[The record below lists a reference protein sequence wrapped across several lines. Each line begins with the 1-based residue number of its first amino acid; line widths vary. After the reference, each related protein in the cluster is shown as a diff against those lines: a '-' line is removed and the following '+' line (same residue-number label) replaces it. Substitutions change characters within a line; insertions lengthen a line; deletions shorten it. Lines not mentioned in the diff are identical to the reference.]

1 MLQFVLLVSIAAV
14 AQSSATTITISS
26 KGSSATTT
34 CGSAVEGCIG
44 EVVSAP
50 SAEEIQLLR
59 DSWLTVR
66 KNKNV
71 FTEFILEHYRV
82 HPKTQALLPELAN
95 IALADLPSNA
105 YFVKLT
111 QTYIVM
117 GMQEII
123 DNLDNAG
130 VLTVLL
136 ECLHPEWYVDYVSID
151 SQNEETLR
159 ILFKVLDAEMGD
171 HMSEATRA
179 AWVKGMNYANSFLKM
194 RQHSNVNSVVS
205 TRDIN
210 LVRKIHAVHRDN
222 TAIATKALM
231 LMFTEHPESQKLV
244 PALAGVPLNE
254 LESNQDFLVLVHTCS
269 AVADFIV
276 SNLDNEKLLT
286 HILIQQTKPEQFVS
300 YISPI
305 HQLDETAHVV
315 MQAIEQVASPDAAT
329 KEALKNV
336 MDYVNGIIAQK
347 MAPNSDVQSVAEPI
361 VTAQEKTLIR
371 ATWDQMMFNSE
382 VAPKFMLRLF
392 SEEPQIHQLF
402 DRLNKV
408 PTSQLM
414 KNKDFYALSYSAFSG
429 INFVVQNM
437 EDPTL
442 MIAQIVKMVN
452 SKFFGAPSP
461 TVIASQS
468 GSVSRMLLEV
478 FREEVGAAFTQEAAA
493 AWTSLFKFVSAGLEK
508 ETTVAPITADEH
520 HILTDNVK
528 MIKKDSNFGSKVLY
542 KHFIAHPRMINL
554 FPQFANIPIQ
564 TLNDNAE
571 FIAFGKVMMAGF
583 EFFVD
588 NLNEPTTL
596 RRVLANRPYQEYFVS
611 YVSIPQQLEETAR
624 LIIDALDEELGV
636 RFTSYT
642 RGVWSRAFHFAN
654 SIMAESFQ

>member
-136 ECLHPEWYVDYVSID
+136 ECLHPEWYVDYMSID
-151 SQNEETLR
+151 RQNKETLR

-392 SEEPQIHQLF
+392 SVQPEKQSFFPAIAQ
-402 DRLNKV
+402 V
-408 PTSQLM
+408 PSSQLM
-414 KNKDFYALSYSAFSG
+414 KNKDFYALSYSAFFSM
-429 INFVVQNM
+429 NFLVSNIDDSALLSKQVAKSVYPAIFSAKPSVAAQLDEM
-437 EDPTL
+437 KF
-442 MIAQIVKMVN
+442 IA
-452 SKFFGAPSP
+452 
-461 TVIASQS
+461 
-468 GSVSRMLLEV
+468 LEV
-478 FREEVGAAFTQEAAA
+478 FAEELGSAFSQKAAA
-493 AWTSLFKFVSAGLEK
+493 AWTSFLTFINRLLEENVSINP
-508 ETTVAPITADEH
+508 VTAADKN
-520 HILTDNVK
+520 IMVDNVIMAK
-528 MIKKDSNFGSKVLY
+528 GNKQFGSNMLLKM
-542 KHFIAHPRMINL
+542 FNAHPKTKDL
-554 FPQFANIPIQ
+554 FPKFANIP
-564 TLNDNAE
+564 TGSLSTNPE
-571 FIAFGKVMMAGF
+571 FVAIGNMMVSGI
-583 EFFVD
+583 EFMAKLVD
-588 NLNEPTTL
+588 QPDTL
-596 RRVLANRPYQEYFVS
+596 RQMLGNKSYGQYFVQDVPIS
-611 YVSIPQQLEETAR
+611 AQLEETSR
-624 LIIDALDEELGV
+624 LIIQALEEELGV
-636 RFTSYT
+636 RFTPSS
-642 RGVWSRAFHFAN
+642 RSAWKRAFSLVN
-654 SIMAESFQ
+654 SIMESSI